1 MEVATPTGARY
12 YVVFKDDYSG
22 WCEVQLIQRKSEEPA
37 ASKKFTSKLNAQT
50 GEEAKT
56 LRSDGGGEFC
66 SNDFRDW
73 LADSGITH
81 LITPSYTPQ
90 LNGVS
95 ERANR
100 TIVES
105 ARSQMYEKNVPLELW
120 GLAVQCAIYV
130 QNRSISSTNNST
142 PYQLWHGREPDVSH
156 LKVFGCLAF
165 VHIPVEKRKKLQPKA
180 VQGMMVGYCEGSSSL
195 YRIWDP
201 AARELITSRDVI
213 FEEGSTC
220 ETTAAIE
227 LDYYSLFPQ
236 EPVEIASNM
245 NAEPPSDQ
253 AGGEAV
259 DLNPAQVDINPDRH
273 EERTEANRPGDTLQE
288 EDDDG
293 SDEEQFVDDPFYGF
307 EDPPHHAPPPTANLR
322 RSKRIQ
328 IQKEKLLPLRVTK
341 QTEQPREPLI
351 HHQRSLVNK
360 RYLSRKHCHQ
370 KMENYG
376 EQL

>member
-1 MEVATPTGARY
+1 
-12 YVVFKDDYSG
+12 
-22 WCEVQLIQRKSEEPA
+22 
-37 ASKKFTSKLNAQT
+37 
-50 GEEAKT
+50 
-56 LRSDGGGEFC
+56 
-66 SNDFRDW
+66 
-73 LADSGITH
+73 
-81 LITPSYTPQ
+81 
-90 LNGVS
+90 
-95 ERANR
+95 
-100 TIVES
+100 
-105 ARSQMYEKNVPLELW
+105 
-120 GLAVQCAIYV
+120 
-130 QNRSISSTNNST
+130 
-142 PYQLWHGREPDVSH
+142 
-156 LKVFGCLAF
+156 VFGCLAF

-227 LDYYSLFPQ
+227 LDYYSLFLQ
-236 EPVEIASNM
+236 EPVEIATDM

-259 DLNPAQVDINPDRH
+259 DLNPAQGDINPDRH

-293 SDEEQFVDDPFYGF
+293 SDEEQLVDDPFYGF

>member
-12 YVVFKDDYSG
+12 YVFKDDYSG
-22 WCEVQLIQRKSEEPA
+22 WCEVQLIQRKTEEPA

-81 LITPSYTPQ
+81 LITPPYTPQ

-142 PYQLWHGREPDVSH
+142 PYQLWYGREPDVSH
-156 LKVFGCLAF
+156 L
-165 VHIPVEKRKKLQPKA
+165 
-180 VQGMMVGYCEGSSSL
+180 
-195 YRIWDP
+195 
-201 AARELITSRDVI
+201 
-213 FEEGSTC
+213 
-220 ETTAAIE
+220 
-227 LDYYSLFPQ
+227 
-236 EPVEIASNM
+236 
-245 NAEPPSDQ
+245 
-253 AGGEAV
+253 
-259 DLNPAQVDINPDRH
+259 
-273 EERTEANRPGDTLQE
+273 
-288 EDDDG
+288 
-293 SDEEQFVDDPFYGF
+293 
-307 EDPPHHAPPPTANLR
+307 
-322 RSKRIQ
+322 
-328 IQKEKLLPLRVTK
+328 
-341 QTEQPREPLI
+341 
-351 HHQRSLVNK
+351 
-360 RYLSRKHCHQ
+360 
-370 KMENYG
+370 
-376 EQL
+376 